1 MTREDRKAFF
11 AYAGFPECTNLPN
24 THETQTKEK
33 QSHIAK
39 YANSLHIRLANAL
52 KMDYNG
58 FNTRYLKAHG
68 RC

>member
-52 KMDYNG
+52 KMDYN
-58 FNTRYLKAHG
+58 
-68 RC
+68 